1 MVLYILVL
9 QRFLIQL
16 VLNNCMLV
24 LTGNPG
30 VGKHTTASEI
40 IKQNA
45 MYEITDINNL
55 AIELGLTEK
64 AKETLGVYVAE
75 LKIKMKQKV
84 SFSRYSLI
92 VGHLAPYVLDESDV
106 DVAVVLRKNPMDLI
120 KVFKDRGYSKE
131 KIKSNTAAEFIGVT
145 FNDSIS
151 SFGEE
156 KTFQIDTTNKTPE
169 QVTSI
174 IDKIVNGKHKG
185 DMVDWFHLVDKNAA
199 IQELLDI
206 IE

>member
-1 MVLYILVL
+1 MMVLYILVL

-30 VGKHTTASEI
+30 VGKHTAASEI
-40 IKQNA
+40 MKQNT
-45 MYEITDINNL
+45 MYEIIDINNL

-64 AKETLGVYVAE
+64 AKETLEVYVAE

-84 SFSRYSLI
+84 SNNSLI

-106 DVAVVLRKNPMDLI
+106 DVVIVLRKNPMDLI
-120 KVFKDRGYSKE
+120 KVFKNRGYSKE

-151 SFGEE
+151 SFGKD
-156 KTFQIDTTNKTPE
+156 KTFQIDTTNKTPA

-174 IDKIVNGKHKG
+174 IDKIINGKNEG
-185 DMVDWFHLVDKNAA
+185 DIVDWFHLGEENKDFFKN
-199 IQELLDI
+199 
-206 IE
+206 IEY

>member
-1 MVLYILVL
+1 MMVLYILVL

-16 VLNNCMLV
+16 VLKMCMLV

-40 IKQNA
+40 MKQNA
-45 MYEITDINNL
+45 MYEIIDINNL

-64 AKETLGVYVAE
+64 AKETLEVYVAE

-84 SFSRYSLI
+84 SKNSLI

-106 DVAVVLRKNPMDLI
+106 DVVIVLRKNPMDLI
-120 KVFKDRGYSKE
+120 KVFKNRGYSKE

-174 IDKIVNGKHKG
+174 IDKIVNGKNKG
-185 DMVDWFHLVDKNAA
+185 DVVDWFHLVDKSAA

>member
-1 MVLYILVL
+1 MMVLYILVL

-16 VLNNCMLV
+16 VSNNCMLV

-40 IKQNA
+40 MKQNT
-45 MYEITDINNL
+45 MYEIIDINNL

-64 AKETLGVYVAE
+64 AKETLEVYVAE

-84 SFSRYSLI
+84 SNNSLI

-106 DVAVVLRKNPMDLI
+106 DVAIVLRKNPMDLI
-120 KVFKDRGYSKE
+120 KVFKNRGYSKE
-131 KIKSNTAAEFIGVT
+131 KIKSNTASEFIGVT

-174 IDKIVNGKHKG
+174 IDKIVNGKNKG
-185 DMVDWFHLVDKNAA
+185 DVVDWFHLVDKNAA

>member
-1 MVLYILVL
+1 MMVLYILVL

-16 VLNNCMLV
+16 VLKMCMLV

-40 IKQNA
+40 MKQNA
-45 MYEITDINNL
+45 MYEIIDINNL

-64 AKETLGVYVAE
+64 AKETLEVYVAE

-84 SFSRYSLI
+84 SKNSLI

-106 DVAVVLRKNPMDLI
+106 DVVIVLRKNPMDLI
-120 KVFKDRGYSKE
+120 KVFKNRGYSKE

-145 FNDSIS
+145 LNDSIT

-174 IDKIVNGKHKG
+174 IDKIVNGKNKG
-185 DMVDWFHLVDKNAA
+185 DVVDWFHLVDKSAA

>member
-1 MVLYILVL
+1 MMVLYILVL

-30 VGKHTTASEI
+30 VGKHTAASEI
-40 IKQNA
+40 MKQNT
-45 MYEITDINNL
+45 MYEIIDINNL

-64 AKETLGVYVAE
+64 AKETLEVYVAE

-84 SFSRYSLI
+84 SNNSLI

-106 DVAVVLRKNPMDLI
+106 DVAIVLRKNPMDLI
-120 KVFKDRGYSKE
+120 KVFKNRGYSKE

-151 SFGEE
+151 SFGKE

-174 IDKIVNGKHKG
+174 IDKIVNGKNKG
-185 DMVDWFHLVDKNAA
+185 DIVDWFHLVEENKDFFKN
-199 IQELLDI
+199 
-206 IE
+206 IEF

>member
-1 MVLYILVL
+1 MMVLYILVL

-16 VLNNCMLV
+16 VLNDCMLV

-40 IKQNA
+40 MKQNA
-45 MYEITDINNL
+45 MYEIIDINNL

-64 AKETLGVYVAE
+64 AKETLEVYVAE

-84 SFSRYSLI
+84 SNNSLI

-106 DVAVVLRKNPMDLI
+106 DVAIVLRKNPMDLI
-120 KVFKDRGYSKE
+120 KVFKNRGYSKE
-131 KIKSNTAAEFIGVT
+131 KIKSNTATEFIGVT

-174 IDKIVNGKHKG
+174 IDKIVNGKNKG
-185 DMVDWFHLVDKNAA
+185 DMVDWFHLADKSAA

>member
-40 IKQNA
+40 MKQNT
-45 MYEITDINNL
+45 MYEIIDINNL

-75 LKIKMKQKV
+75 LKIKMKQKI
-84 SFSRYSLI
+84 SNNSLI

-106 DVAVVLRKNPMDLI
+106 DVAIVLRKNPMDLI
-120 KVFKDRGYSKE
+120 KVFKNRGYSKE

-174 IDKIVNGKHKG
+174 IDKIVNGKNKG
-185 DMVDWFHLVDKNAA
+185 DIVDWFHLVDKNAA

>member
-1 MVLYILVL
+1 
-9 QRFLIQL
+9 
-16 VLNNCMLV
+16 MLV

-40 IKQNA
+40 IKQNT
-45 MYEITDINNL
+45 MYEIIDINNL

-64 AKETLGVYVAE
+64 AKETLAVYVAE

-84 SFSRYSLI
+84 SKNSLI

-106 DVAVVLRKNPMDLI
+106 SVAIVLRKNPMDLI
-120 KVFKDRGYSKE
+120 KVFKDRGYPEE
-131 KIKSNTAAEFIGVT
+131 KIKSNITAEFIGVT

-169 QVTSI
+169 QVTSV
-174 IDKIVNGKHKG
+174 IDEIVNGKHKG
-185 DMVDWFHLVDKNAA
+185 DIVDWFHLADKNAA
-199 IQELLDI
+199 IRELLDI

>member
-40 IKQNA
+40 MKQNA
-45 MYEITDINNL
+45 MYEIIDVNNL

-64 AKETLGVYVAE
+64 AKETLAVYVAE

-84 SFSRYSLI
+84 SKNSLI
-92 VGHLAPYVLDESDV
+92 VGHLAPYVLDESNV
-106 DVAVVLRKNPMDLI
+106 DVAIVLRKNPMDLI
-120 KVFKDRGYSKE
+120 RVFKNRGYSKE

-145 FNDSIS
+145 LNDSIT

-174 IDKIVNGKHKG
+174 IDKIVNGKNKG
-185 DMVDWFHLVDKNAA
+185 DVVDWFHLVDKSAA

>member
-16 VLNNCMLV
+16 VLKMCMLV

-40 IKQNA
+40 MKQNA
-45 MYEITDINNL
+45 MYEIIDINNL

-64 AKETLGVYVAE
+64 AKETLEVYVAE

-84 SFSRYSLI
+84 SNNSLI

-106 DVAVVLRKNPMDLI
+106 DVVIVLRKNPMDLI
-120 KVFKDRGYSKE
+120 KVFKNRGYSKE

-174 IDKIVNGKHKG
+174 IDKIVNGKNKG
-185 DMVDWFHLVDKNAA
+185 DIVDWFHLVDKNAA

>member
-16 VLNNCMLV
+16 VLKMCMLV

-40 IKQNA
+40 MKQNA
-45 MYEITDINNL
+45 MYEIIDINNL

-64 AKETLGVYVAE
+64 AKETLEVYVAE

-84 SFSRYSLI
+84 SKNSLI
-92 VGHLAPYVLDESDV
+92 IGHLAPYVLDESDV
-106 DVAVVLRKNPMDLI
+106 DVAIVLRKNPMDLI
-120 KVFKDRGYSKE
+120 RVFKNRGYSKE

-151 SFGEE
+151 AFGEE
-156 KTFQIDTTNKTPE
+156 KTYQIDTTNKTPE
-169 QVTSI
+169 QVTSV
-174 IDKIVNGKHKG
+174 IDEKVNGKNKG
-185 DMVDWFHLVDKNAA
+185 DIVDWFHLVDKNAA

>member
-1 MVLYILVL
+1 MMVLYILVL

-30 VGKHTTASEI
+30 VGKHTAASEI
-40 IKQNA
+40 MKQNT
-45 MYEITDINNL
+45 MYEIIDINNL
-55 AIELGLTEK
+55 AIELGFTEK
-64 AKETLGVYVAE
+64 AKETLEVYVAE

-84 SFSRYSLI
+84 SNNSLI

-106 DVAVVLRKNPMDLI
+106 DVAIVLRKNPMDLI
-120 KVFKDRGYSKE
+120 NVFKNRGYSKE

-151 SFGEE
+151 SFGKE

-174 IDKIVNGKHKG
+174 IDKIVNGKNKG
-185 DMVDWFHLVDKNAA
+185 DIVDWFHLVEENKDFFKN
-199 IQELLDI
+199 

>member
-1 MVLYILVL
+1 MMVLYILVL

-40 IKQNA
+40 IKQNS
-45 MYEITDINNL
+45 MYEIIDINNL

-64 AKETLGVYVAE
+64 AEETLEVYVGE

-84 SFSRYSLI
+84 SNNSLI
-92 VGHLAPYVLDESDV
+92 IGHLAPYVLDESDIDLV
-106 DVAVVLRKNPMDLI
+106 IVLRKNPMDLI
-120 KVFKDRGYSKE
+120 KVFKNRGYSKE

-145 FNDSIS
+145 FNDCIS
-151 SFGEE
+151 SFGKE

-169 QVTSI
+169 QITSI
-174 IDKIVNGKHKG
+174 IDKIINGKDRG
-185 DMVDWFHLVDKNAA
+185 DTVDWFYLVEENKDFFKN
-199 IQELLDI
+199 
-206 IE
+206 IEY

>member
-1 MVLYILVL
+1 MMVLYILVL

-30 VGKHTTASEI
+30 VGKHTAASEI
-40 IKQNA
+40 MKQNT
-45 MYEITDINNL
+45 MYEIIDINNL
-55 AIELGLTEK
+55 AIELGLIEK
-64 AKETLGVYVAE
+64 AKETLEVYVAE

-84 SFSRYSLI
+84 SNNSLI

-106 DVAVVLRKNPMDLI
+106 DVAIVLRKNPMDLI
-120 KVFKDRGYSKE
+120 KVFKNRGYSKE

-169 QVTSI
+169 QITNI
-174 IDKIVNGKHKG
+174 IDKIVNGKNKG
-185 DMVDWFHLVDKNAA
+185 DIVDWFHLVEENKDFFKN
-199 IQELLDI
+199 

>member
-40 IKQNA
+40 MKQNT
-45 MYEITDINNL
+45 MYEIIDINNL

-64 AKETLGVYVAE
+64 AKETLEVYVAE

-84 SFSRYSLI
+84 SNNSLI

-106 DVAVVLRKNPMDLI
+106 DVAIVLRKNPMDLI
-120 KVFKDRGYSKE
+120 KVFKNRGYSKE
-131 KIKSNTAAEFIGVT
+131 KIKSNTASEFIGVT

-174 IDKIVNGKHKG
+174 IDKIVNGKNKG
-185 DMVDWFHLVDKNAA
+185 DIVDWFHLIDKNTA

>member
-40 IKQNA
+40 MKQNA
-45 MYEITDINNL
+45 MYEIIDINNL

-64 AKETLGVYVAE
+64 AKETLEVYVAE

-84 SFSRYSLI
+84 SNNSLI

-106 DVAVVLRKNPMDLI
+106 DVVIVLRKNPMDLI
-120 KVFKDRGYSKE
+120 KVFKNRGYSKE

-151 SFGEE
+151 SFGKE

-174 IDKIVNGKHKG
+174 IDKIVNGKNKG
-185 DMVDWFHLVDKNAA
+185 DMVDWFHLADKSAA

>member
-1 MVLYILVL
+1 MMVLYILVL

-40 IKQNA
+40 MKQNA
-45 MYEITDINNL
+45 MYEIIDINNL

-64 AKETLGVYVAE
+64 AKETLEVYVAE

-84 SFSRYSLI
+84 SNNSLI

-106 DVAVVLRKNPMDLI
+106 DVAIILRKNPMDLI
-120 KVFKDRGYSKE
+120 KVFKNRGYSKE
-131 KIKSNTAAEFIGVT
+131 KIKSNTASEFIGVT

-174 IDKIVNGKHKG
+174 IDKIVNGKNKG
-185 DMVDWFHLVDKNAA
+185 DVVDWFHLVDKNAA

>member
-16 VLNNCMLV
+16 VLKMCMLV

-40 IKQNA
+40 MKQNA
-45 MYEITDINNL
+45 MYEIIDINNL

-64 AKETLGVYVAE
+64 AKETLEVYVAE

-84 SFSRYSLI
+84 SKNSLI
-92 VGHLAPYVLDESDV
+92 IGHLAPYVLDESDV
-106 DVAVVLRKNPMDLI
+106 DVAIVLRKNPMDLI
-120 KVFKDRGYSKE
+120 KVFKNRGYSKE

-151 SFGEE
+151 AFGEE
-156 KTFQIDTTNKTPE
+156 KTYQIDTTNKTPE
-169 QVTSI
+169 QVTSV
-174 IDKIVNGKHKG
+174 IDEIVNGKNKG
-185 DMVDWFHLVDKNAA
+185 DIVDWFHLVDKNAA
-199 IQELLDI
+199 SQELLDI

>member
-1 MVLYILVL
+1 
-9 QRFLIQL
+9 
-16 VLNNCMLV
+16 MLV

-40 IKQNA
+40 MKQNT
-45 MYEITDINNL
+45 MYEIIDINNL

-64 AKETLGVYVAE
+64 AKETLEVYVAE

-84 SFSRYSLI
+84 SKNSLI

-106 DVAVVLRKNPMDLI
+106 DVVIVLRKNPMDLI
-120 KVFKDRGYSKE
+120 KVFKNRGYSKE

-151 SFGEE
+151 AFGEE
-156 KTFQIDTTNKTPE
+156 KTYQIDTTNKTPE
-169 QVTSI
+169 QVTSV
-174 IDKIVNGKHKG
+174 IDEIVNGKNKG
-185 DMVDWFHLVDKNAA
+185 DIVDWFHLVDKNAA

>member
-1 MVLYILVL
+1 MMVLYILVL

-40 IKQNA
+40 MKQNA
-45 MYEITDINNL
+45 MYEIIDINNL

-64 AKETLGVYVAE
+64 AKETLEVYVAE

-84 SFSRYSLI
+84 SNNSLI

-106 DVAVVLRKNPMDLI
+106 DVVIVLRKNPMDLI
-120 KVFKDRGYSKE
+120 KVFKNRGYSKE
-131 KIKSNTAAEFIGVT
+131 KIKSNTTTEFIGVT

-174 IDKIVNGKHKG
+174 IDKIVNGKNKG
-185 DMVDWFHLVDKNAA
+185 DIVDWFHLADKSAA

>member
-1 MVLYILVL
+1 MMVLYILVL

-16 VLNNCMLV
+16 VLKMCMLV

-40 IKQNA
+40 MKQNA
-45 MYEITDINNL
+45 MYEIIDINNL

-64 AKETLGVYVAE
+64 AKETLEVYVAE

-84 SFSRYSLI
+84 SKNSLI

-106 DVAVVLRKNPMDLI
+106 DVAIVLRKNPMDLI
-120 KVFKDRGYSKE
+120 KVFKNRGYSKE

-174 IDKIVNGKHKG
+174 IDKIVNGKNKG

>member
-40 IKQNA
+40 MKQNA
-45 MYEITDINNL
+45 MYEIIDINNL

-84 SFSRYSLI
+84 SNNSLI

-106 DVAVVLRKNPMDLI
+106 DVAIVLRKNPMDLI
-120 KVFKDRGYSKE
+120 KVFKNRGYSKE
-131 KIKSNTAAEFIGVT
+131 KIKSNTASEFIGVT

-174 IDKIVNGKHKG
+174 IDKIVNGKNKG
-185 DMVDWFHLVDKNAA
+185 DIVDWFHLVDKNAA

>member
-40 IKQNA
+40 MKQNT
-45 MYEITDINNL
+45 MYEIIDINNL

-84 SFSRYSLI
+84 SNNSLI

-106 DVAVVLRKNPMDLI
+106 DVAIVLRKNPMDLI
-120 KVFKDRGYSKE
+120 KVFKNRGYSKE
-131 KIKSNTAAEFIGVT
+131 KIKSNTASEFIGVT

-174 IDKIVNGKHKG
+174 IDKIVNGKNKG
-185 DMVDWFHLVDKNAA
+185 DIVDWFHLVDKNAA

>member
-1 MVLYILVL
+1 MMVLYILVL

-40 IKQNA
+40 MKQNA
-45 MYEITDINNL
+45 MYEIIDINNL

-64 AKETLGVYVAE
+64 AKETLEDHVAE

-84 SFSRYSLI
+84 SNNSLI

-106 DVAVVLRKNPMDLI
+106 DVVIVLRKNPMDLI
-120 KVFKDRGYSKE
+120 KVFKNRGYSKE
-131 KIKSNTAAEFIGVT
+131 KIKSNTTTEFIGVT

-174 IDKIVNGKHKG
+174 IDKIVNGKNKG
-185 DMVDWFHLVDKNAA
+185 DMVDWFHLADKSAA

>member
-16 VLNNCMLV
+16 VLKVCMLV

-40 IKQNA
+40 MKQNA
-45 MYEITDINNL
+45 MYEIIDINNL

-64 AKETLGVYVAE
+64 AKETLEVYVAE

-84 SFSRYSLI
+84 SKNSLI

-106 DVAVVLRKNPMDLI
+106 DVAIVLRKNPMDLI
-120 KVFKDRGYSKE
+120 KVFKNRGYSKE

-151 SFGEE
+151 AFGEE
-156 KTFQIDTTNKTPE
+156 KTYQIDTTNKTPE
-169 QVTSI
+169 QVTSV
-174 IDKIVNGKHKG
+174 IDEIVNGKNKG
-185 DMVDWFHLVDKNAA
+185 DIVDWFHLVDKNAA

>member
-16 VLNNCMLV
+16 VLKMCMLV

-40 IKQNA
+40 MKQNT
-45 MYEITDINNL
+45 MYEIIDINNL

-84 SFSRYSLI
+84 SNNSLI

-106 DVAVVLRKNPMDLI
+106 DVAIVLRKNPMDLI
-120 KVFKDRGYSKE
+120 KVFKNRGYSKE

-174 IDKIVNGKHKG
+174 IDKIVNGKNKG
-185 DMVDWFHLVDKNAA
+185 DIVDWFHLVDKNAA

>member
-1 MVLYILVL
+1 MMVLYILVL

-30 VGKHTTASEI
+30 VGKHTAASEI
-40 IKQNA
+40 MKQNT
-45 MYEITDINNL
+45 MYEIIDINNL

-64 AKETLGVYVAE
+64 AKETLEVYVAE

-84 SFSRYSLI
+84 SNNSLI

-106 DVAVVLRKNPMDLI
+106 DVAIVLRKNPMDLI
-120 KVFKDRGYSKE
+120 NVFKNRGYSKE

-151 SFGEE
+151 SFGKE

-174 IDKIVNGKHKG
+174 IDKIVNGKNKG
-185 DMVDWFHLVDKNAA
+185 DIVDWFHLVEENKDFFKN
-199 IQELLDI
+199 

>member
-1 MVLYILVL
+1 MMVLYILVL

-16 VLNNCMLV
+16 VLNDCMLV

-30 VGKHTTASEI
+30 VGKHTAASEI
-40 IKQNA
+40 MKQNT
-45 MYEITDINNL
+45 MYEIIDINNL
-55 AIELGLTEK
+55 AIELGLAEK
-64 AKETLGVYVAE
+64 AKETLEVYVAE

-84 SFSRYSLI
+84 SNNSLI

-106 DVAVVLRKNPMDLI
+106 DVAIVLRKNPMDLI
-120 KVFKDRGYSKE
+120 KVFKNRGYSKE
-131 KIKSNTAAEFIGVT
+131 KIKSNTTTEFIGVT

-174 IDKIVNGKHKG
+174 IDKIVNGKNKG
-185 DMVDWFHLVDKNAA
+185 DIVDWFHLVEENKDFFKN
-199 IQELLDI
+199 

>member
-1 MVLYILVL
+1 
-9 QRFLIQL
+9 
-16 VLNNCMLV
+16 MLV

-40 IKQNA
+40 IKQNT
-45 MYEITDINNL
+45 MYEIIDINNL

-64 AKETLGVYVAE
+64 AKETLEVYVEE

-84 SFSRYSLI
+84 SNNSLI
-92 VGHLAPYVLDESDV
+92 VGHLAPYVLNGSDV
-106 DVAVVLRKNPMDLI
+106 DVAIVLRKNPMDLI
-120 KVFKDRGYSKE
+120 KVFKDRGYPEE
-131 KIKSNTAAEFIGVT
+131 KIKSNITAEFIGVT

-169 QVTSI
+169 QVTSV
-174 IDKIVNGKHKG
+174 IDEIVNGKHEG
-185 DMVDWFHLVDKNAA
+185 DIVDWFHLADKNTA
-199 IQELLDI
+199 IRELLDI

>member
-1 MVLYILVL
+1 MMVLYILVL

-16 VLNNCMLV
+16 VLKMCMLV

-40 IKQNA
+40 MKQNT
-45 MYEITDINNL
+45 MYEIIDINNL

-64 AKETLGVYVAE
+64 AKETLEVYVAE

-84 SFSRYSLI
+84 SNNSLI

-106 DVAVVLRKNPMDLI
+106 DVAIVLRKNPMDLI
-120 KVFKDRGYSKE
+120 KVFKNRGYSKE

-174 IDKIVNGKHKG
+174 IDKIVNGKNKG

>member
-1 MVLYILVL
+1 MMVLYILVL

-40 IKQNA
+40 MKQNA
-45 MYEITDINNL
+45 MYEIIDINNL

-64 AKETLGVYVAE
+64 AKETLEVYVAE

-84 SFSRYSLI
+84 SNNSLI

-106 DVAVVLRKNPMDLI
+106 DVVIVLRKNPMDLI
-120 KVFKDRGYSKE
+120 KVFKNRGYSKE

-174 IDKIVNGKHKG
+174 IDKIVNGKNKG
-185 DMVDWFHLVDKNAA
+185 DIVDWFHLVDKNAA

>member
-1 MVLYILVL
+1 MVVLCILVL

-16 VLNNCMLV
+16 VLKMCMLV

-40 IKQNA
+40 MKQNA
-45 MYEITDINNL
+45 MYEIIDINNL

-64 AKETLGVYVAE
+64 AKETLEVYVAE

-84 SFSRYSLI
+84 SNNSLI

-106 DVAVVLRKNPMDLI
+106 DVVIVLRKNPMDLI
-120 KVFKDRGYSKE
+120 KVFKNRGYSKE
-131 KIKSNTAAEFIGVT
+131 KIKSNTTTEFIGVT

-174 IDKIVNGKHKG
+174 IDKIVNGKNKG
-185 DMVDWFHLVDKNAA
+185 DMVDWFHLADKSAA

>member
-1 MVLYILVL
+1 MMVLYILVL

-40 IKQNA
+40 MKQNA
-45 MYEITDINNL
+45 MYEIIDINNL

-64 AKETLGVYVAE
+64 AKETLEVYVAE

-84 SFSRYSLI
+84 SNNSLI

-106 DVAVVLRKNPMDLI
+106 DVAIVLRKNPMDLI
-120 KVFKDRGYSKE
+120 KVFKNRGYSKE
-131 KIKSNTAAEFIGVT
+131 KIKSNTTTEFIGVT

-174 IDKIVNGKHKG
+174 IDKIVNGKNKG
-185 DMVDWFHLVDKNAA
+185 DMVDWFHLADKSAA

>member
-1 MVLYILVL
+1 MMVLYILVL

-40 IKQNA
+40 MKQNT
-45 MYEITDINNL
+45 MYEIIDINNL

-64 AKETLGVYVAE
+64 AKETLEVYVAE

-84 SFSRYSLI
+84 SNNSLI

-106 DVAVVLRKNPMDLI
+106 DVAIVLRKNPMDLI
-120 KVFKDRGYSKE
+120 KVFKNRGYSKE
-131 KIKSNTAAEFIGVT
+131 KIKSNTASEFIGVT

-174 IDKIVNGKHKG
+174 IDKIVNGKNKG
-185 DMVDWFHLVDKNAA
+185 DIVDWFHLIDKNTA

>member
-84 SFSRYSLI
+84 SKNSLI
-92 VGHLAPYVLDESDV
+92 VGHLAPYVLDESNV
-106 DVAVVLRKNPMDLI
+106 DVAIVLRKNPMDLI
-120 KVFKDRGYSKE
+120 RVFKNRGYSKE

-145 FNDSIS
+145 LNDSIT

-174 IDKIVNGKHKG
+174 IDKIVNGKNKG
-185 DMVDWFHLVDKNAA
+185 DVVDWFHLVDKSAA

>member
-1 MVLYILVL
+1 MMVLYILVL

-16 VLNNCMLV
+16 VLKMCMLV

-40 IKQNA
+40 MKQNA
-45 MYEITDINNL
+45 MYEIIDINNL

-84 SFSRYSLI
+84 SNNSLI

-106 DVAVVLRKNPMDLI
+106 DVAIVLRKNPMDLI
-120 KVFKDRGYSKE
+120 KVFKNRGYSKE

-174 IDKIVNGKHKG
+174 IDKIVNGKNKG
-185 DMVDWFHLVDKNAA
+185 DIVDWFHLVDKNAA